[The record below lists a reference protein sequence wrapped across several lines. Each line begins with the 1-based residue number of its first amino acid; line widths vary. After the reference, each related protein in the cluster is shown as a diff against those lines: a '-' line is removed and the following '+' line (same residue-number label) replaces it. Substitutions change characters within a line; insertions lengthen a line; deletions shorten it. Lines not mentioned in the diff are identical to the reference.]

1 MKPLGLKNSTADQRM
16 NSGAKW
22 RADTKIDFVATSSH
36 RNIKSK
42 NKHYLDRKVDPSAF
56 MVHTPFKLANII
68 PLKLIN
74 DL

>member
-1 MKPLGLKNSTADQRM
+1 MSKMAN
-16 NSGAKW
+16 
-22 RADTKIDFVATSSH
+22 IDCAAASSH
-36 RNIKSK
+36 KSIKSQ